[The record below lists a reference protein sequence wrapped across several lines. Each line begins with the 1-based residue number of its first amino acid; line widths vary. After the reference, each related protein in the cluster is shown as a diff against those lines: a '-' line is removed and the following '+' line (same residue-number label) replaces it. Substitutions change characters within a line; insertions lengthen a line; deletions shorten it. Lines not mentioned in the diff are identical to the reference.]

1 MASRYVRPGSLGPG
15 LGIIR
20 EGQALGKAG
29 QLTLTMLMG
38 VGQQPG
44 QGRPQGAQ
52 PPEGWVFWQGAG
64 THLQRTK
71 EQPVDSDPVRQTGR

>member
-44 QGRPQGAQ
+44 QQLGQ